1 VTLVKDL
8 KVLCWHKTT
17 CFVWH
22 RWYRVNWSSLIDMG
36 LNSAL
41 ETKTS
46 YIYRG
51 YWYITGTCL
60 RISAQWHERKWF

>member
-22 RWYRVNWSSLIDMG
+22 RWYRVNWSSL
-36 LNSAL
+36 
-41 ETKTS
+41 
-46 YIYRG
+46 
-51 YWYITGTCL
+51 
-60 RISAQWHERKWF
+60 